1 MIEDT
6 RERLIRGD
14 IWSRALYMILFAF
27 IYSISK
33 FIVIIVV
40 VFQFFTILFTGSANE
55 PLLKFGNSLAIY
67 IREMLDFQTFNTEQ
81 HPFPFSPW
89 PDEDYGGERWL
100 ELDDD
105 ETTDPQDDD
114 SNFGDSA
121 EAEDSD
127 FSAEDSEEEDP
138 EKGLENR

>member
-27 IYSISK
+27 AFSITK
-33 FIVIIVV
+33 LIVTIVV
-40 VFQFFTILFTGSANE
+40 VFQFFTILFTGCANE

-67 IREMLDFQTFNTEQ
+67 VREILDFQTFNTEL

-89 PDEDYGGERWL
+89 PDEEPGGERWL
-100 ELDDD
+100 DDD
-105 ETTDPQDDD
+105 ESLEDEIDTLESDDD
-114 SNFGDSA
+114 EEPESP
-121 EAEDSD
+121 
-127 FSAEDSEEEDP
+127 EEDT
-138 EKGLENR
+138 EKK

>member
-27 IYSISK
+27 AFSITK
-33 FIVIIVV
+33 LIVTIVV
-40 VFQFFTILFTGSANE
+40 VFQFFTILFTGCANE

-67 IREMLDFQTFNTEQ
+67 VREILDFQTFNTEL

-89 PDEDYGGERWL
+89 PDEEPGGERWL
-100 ELDDD
+100 EDEIDTLESDDD
-105 ETTDPQDDD
+105 EEPE
-114 SNFGDSA
+114 SP
-121 EAEDSD
+121 
-127 FSAEDSEEEDP
+127 EEDT
-138 EKGLENR
+138 EKK